1 VEDAVRALGVEVRR
15 LGGSNRY
22 GTAVLLSS
30 AAFGPET
37 DVVYIATGQ
46 NYPDAL
52 AGVPAAAGRGAPILL
67 VADQLPGAVANELR
81 RLSPSKVYVLG
92 GPVAVSEAVFAQI
105 GSATGV
111 VPTRLGGSNRY
122 GTALLVS
129 RDAFGPDV
137 DSVFIAPGTA
147 FLDALIAGPIAHRFG
162 GPVLLTAGDLPGSVY
177 DEIARLTPD
186 RIIVVGSVVS
196 DDVVKD
202 LDGIGP
208 SSSTAVIGYLPR
220 P

>member
-1 VEDAVRALGVEVRR
+1 M
-15 LGGSNRY
+15 
-22 GTAVLLSS
+22 LLSS
-30 AAFGPET
+30 TAFSAET

-52 AGVPAAAGRGAPILL
+52 AAVPAAAGRGAPVLL
-67 VADQLPGAVANELR
+67 VADHLPGAVASELN
-81 RLSPSKVYVLG
+81 RLNPSKIYVLG
-92 GPVAVSEAVFAQI
+92 GPAAISNTVFAEI
-105 GSATGV
+105 ESSTGV
-111 VPTRLGGSNRY
+111 TPTRLGGSNRY

-137 DSVFIAPGTA
+137 VSVFVAPGTA
-147 FLDALIAGPIAHRFG
+147 FRDALIAGPVAHQFG
-162 GPVLLTAGDLPGSVY
+162 APVLLTAEDLPDSVY
-177 DEIARLTPD
+177 EEIARLTPD

-196 DDVVKD
+196 SGVVSD

-208 SSSTAVIGYLPR
+208 SSLTDVIGYLPR